1 MTAYTTYA
9 AHKLIE
15 DILTEA
21 AICAKWDE
29 EYVTTPETIT
39 TVIEP
44 AAEALRH
51 KVAGISIED
60 KNQGIAN
67 YTYVARNLHIQDYD
81 HQDKMYAGH
90 GQVVRAIE
98 DGTLDRLIE
107 DTVAKAL

>member
-1 MTAYTTYA
+1 MTTYTTYA

-21 AICAKWDE
+21 AICEKWNE
-29 EYVTTPETIT
+29 EYVASPETIA

-44 AAEALRH
+44 AAEALRNE
-51 KVAGISIED
+51 VAGISVED
-60 KNQGIAN
+60 KNQGVAN
-67 YTYVARNLHIQDYD
+67 YNYVAGKLHILDFD
-81 HQDKMYAGH
+81 HQDKMYEGH
-90 GQVVRAIE
+90 GQVVKAIE